1 MKDAL
6 ATLLAAVIIIGAL
19 FIIGSIAFASVW
31 VMIKFGL
38 VLLKILF
45 VLFIVGLIVGG
56 IKYLWD
62 EKISK

>member
-45 VLFIVGLIVGG
+45 VLFIIGLIVGG